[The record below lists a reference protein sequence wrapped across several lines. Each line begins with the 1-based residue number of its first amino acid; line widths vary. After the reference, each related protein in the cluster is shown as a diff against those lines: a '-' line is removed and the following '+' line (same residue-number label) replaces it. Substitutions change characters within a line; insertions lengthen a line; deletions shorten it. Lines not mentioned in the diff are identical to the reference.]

1 MSLSAALVDQSNVPY
16 LYSITDFRRR
26 EGARGEGEGQ
36 GEGRGAIEDNQI
48 KNKYYFARYTFPLL
62 EFSTVPEALFWD
74 SIVFMPK

>member
-1 MSLSAALVDQSNVPY
+1 MYHICTPSQISEGG
-16 LYSITDFRRR
+16 R
-26 EGARGEGEGQ
+26 EQEGRGRGRER
-36 GEGRGAIEDNQI
+36 GRGAIEDNQI